1 MDTMGGEAMTTKT
14 KTGNRARD
22 LMSADVVRLDPST
35 PIERAIEILDENEIS
50 GAPVT
55 DGDGRLLG
63 VLSARD
69 VTRTEHV
76 RSGRIEANRGDFS
89 MSEPFGDGEEDEG
102 NEDVVLGREDF
113 SSAVA
118 GSDTVGD
125 WMNRHVVIVDPDA
138 SVRQVCRRMYEE
150 HVHRVIV
157 AKEGKVEGII
167 TTFDVVRWIAE
178 RSAP

>member
-1 MDTMGGEAMTTKT
+1 MTTRA
-14 KTGNRARD
+14 KTGVRARD
-22 LMSADVVRLDPST
+22 LMSADVLRLDPST

-55 DGDGRLLG
+55 DADGRLVG

-89 MSEPFGDGEEDEG
+89 MSDPVGDGEEDES

-113 SSAVA
+113 SPAVA
-118 GSDTVGD
+118 GADTVGN
-125 WMNRHVVIVDPDA
+125 WMNRHVVTVDPDA
-138 SVRQVCRRMYEE
+138 SVRLVCRKMYEE

-157 AKEGKVEGII
+157 AKDDKVEGII
-167 TTFDVVRWIAE
+167 TTFDVVRWVAE
-178 RSAP
+178 RSSH

>member
-1 MDTMGGEAMTTKT
+1 MTTKA
-14 KTGNRARD
+14 KTGTRARD

-69 VTRTEHV
+69 VTRSEHV

-89 MSEPFGDGEEDEG
+89 MTELDTEEDEN

-113 SSAVA
+113 SPAVS
-118 GSDTVGD
+118 GPDTVGN
-125 WMNRHVVIVDPDA
+125 WMNRHVVTVDPDA
-138 SVRQVCRRMYEE
+138 TVRQVCRKMYEE

-157 AKEGKVEGII
+157 AKDDRVEGII
-167 TTFDVVRWIAE
+167 TTFDVVRWVAE
-178 RSAP
+178 RSSH

>member
-1 MDTMGGEAMTTKT
+1 MTTKA
-14 KTGNRARD
+14 KIGNRARD

-55 DGDGRLLG
+55 DADGRLVG

-89 MSEPFGDGEEDEG
+89 MSNPAGDGEEDES
-102 NEDVVLGREDF
+102 NEDLVLGREDF
-113 SSAVA
+113 SPAVA
-118 GSDTVGD
+118 GADTVGN
-125 WMNRHVVIVDPDA
+125 WMNRHVVTVDPDA
-138 SVRQVCRRMYEE
+138 SVRLLCRKMYEE

-157 AKEGKVEGII
+157 AKDGNVEGII
-167 TTFDVVRWIAE
+167 TTFDVVRWVAE
-178 RSAP
+178 RSSH

>member
-1 MDTMGGEAMTTKT
+1 MTTKAN
-14 KTGNRARD
+14 TGNRARD

-89 MSEPFGDGEEDEG
+89 MSALDSDEEEE

-113 SSAVA
+113 SPAVA
-118 GSDTVGD
+118 GTDTVGD
-125 WMNRHVVIVDPDA
+125 WMNRVVVTVDPDA
-138 SVRQVCRRMYEE
+138 TVRHVCRRMYEE

-157 AKEGKVEGII
+157 AKDGKVEGII
-167 TTFDVVRWIAE
+167 TTFDVVRWLAE
-178 RSAP
+178 RSAR

>member
-1 MDTMGGEAMTTKT
+1 MTTKA

-35 PIERAIEILDENEIS
+35 PIEKAIEILDENEIS

-89 MSEPFGDGEEDEG
+89 MSELDGDEDEG

-113 SSAVA
+113 SPAVA
-118 GSDTVGD
+118 GTDTVGD
-125 WMNRHVVIVDPDA
+125 WMNRHVVTVDPEA
-138 SVRQVCRRMYEE
+138 SVRQLCRKMYEE

-157 AKEGKVEGII
+157 GKDGKVEGII
-167 TTFDVVRWIAE
+167 TTFDIVRWVAE
-178 RSAP
+178 RSSH